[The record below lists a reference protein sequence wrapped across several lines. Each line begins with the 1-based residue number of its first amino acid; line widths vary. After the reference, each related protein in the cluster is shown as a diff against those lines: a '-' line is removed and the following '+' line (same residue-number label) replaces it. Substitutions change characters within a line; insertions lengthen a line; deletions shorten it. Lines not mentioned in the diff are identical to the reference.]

1 MVSDGGMVTEEEGML
16 FVLSLVGGTIPWL
29 MIADIVFCVV
39 VVVVVMFLEAGFL
52 TSYWVKIS

>member
-1 MVSDGGMVTEEEGML
+1 MVGDGGMVTEEEGML
-16 FVLSLVGGTIPWL
+16 FVLTLVGGKIPWL
-29 MIADIVFCVV
+29 MIADIVVCAV

>member
-1 MVSDGGMVTEEEGML
+1 MVGDGGMVTEEEGML
-16 FVLSLVGGTIPWL
+16 FLLSLVRGKIPWL
-29 MIADIVFCVV
+29 MIADIVVCVV